1 MILEV
6 FQWCGCPARDR
17 SQQRGEFLYIF
28 GSLRIRLL
36 LPKASGLCRHQK
48 ISNLPMISDK
58 SPFCVRGDV
67 QSSILNIRQIKHL
80 TCARVGRFLSL
91 VLFPVKIPCLQLWLQ
106 VHWTYILFKRDCE
119 KKPTGGKERCNQR
132 NYWGKLREEED
143 IEKSKYFYTFLS
155 MRYALLTGCR
165 FLELLGWERPSLTSL
180 TILQGPLT
188 ATLLAASWTCL
199 RPCWLLKSPNSGI
212 EWSPEYKVRRRD
224 IELVMGVSH
233 DQWYSLAETSA

>member
-36 LPKASGLCRHQK
+36 LPKARGLCRHQK
-48 ISNLPMISDK
+48 ISNLQMISDK

-80 TCARVGRFLSL
+80 TCARAGWFLSL

-119 KKPTGGKERCNQR
+119 KKPTGGRKDVTKGTTEGSWGRRKTLKRANIFTHFYPWDVL
-132 NYWGKLREEED
+132 YW
-143 IEKSKYFYTFLS
+143 
-155 MRYALLTGCR
+155 
-165 FLELLGWERPSLTSL
+165 
-180 TILQGPLT
+180 
-188 ATLLAASWTCL
+188 LAAGFWSCL
-199 RPCWLLKSPNSGI
+199 GGKGHL
-212 EWSPEYKVRRRD
+212 
-224 IELVMGVSH
+224 
-233 DQWYSLAETSA
+233 